1 MLNRSISVVCP
12 VRSMVNYGHTD
23 HVRICCGCVPASTVI
38 YGLLQ
43 SVAVDY
49 GRNEIF
55 EHVEN
60 RATHDGIIIIIIII
74 IITPIWQHITE

>member
-1 MLNRSISVVCP
+1 
-12 VRSMVNYGHTD
+12 MVNYDQFQTMD

-38 YGLLQ
+38 YGFLRGVLNDLMWYFWTT

-49 GRNEIF
+49 RKNEIF

-60 RATHDGIIIIIIII
+60 RT
-74 IITPIWQHITE
+74 TEKSRRRKRAG